1 MDKFDKSSVTIQG
14 VRIQK
19 MDIYLFLKTSI
30 KWGYK
35 TVLQDH
41 KSNEVTALQTSSTSS
56 KNC

>member
-41 KSNEVTALQTSSTSS
+41 KSNKVTALQTSSTSS